1 MTPPTIDQGFDET
14 TYLRLN
20 PDVLVAVRAGK
31 FSSGREHYEHY
42 GRAEGRLALA
52 PAALPRDCVMIT
64 ARPGQIYE
72 TPAPVLGVM
81 DQIKLSG
88 SGGLFIAGWVN
99 DSLDPLE
106 TIELYVAGWAI
117 AFSACHLAR
126 IVRPDTDV
134 VTKLETPHELGFYG
148 FVYAAQRLPA
158 GQCTVALRMKSGA
171 ELALISMIEPVDDAV
186 LRESVLYYMGAM
198 TYKGPQDF
206 ALAAMVSP
214 FMGAQL
220 VEFSR
225 MLTRR
230 AVVAPYVR
238 RFHRAGQKVQVSVVI
253 CLEDDSAPLA
263 VQLAAYAGQSEI
275 QAYEFI
281 CVCAVPEI
289 AEQVLAT
296 VQMAHLVHG
305 LDITLVLLSAQAS
318 RAAAK
323 NVGAGQAR
331 SARLLFVE
339 AGVLPR
345 GTMFAQNHLA
355 LCEAGQDLFGATLY
369 PCSGNMPQT
378 GLHFESETVPGLI
391 LGRKDDVSL
400 LRLTNPQSV
409 PSNRLVGA
417 VGEAFL
423 SVSTTVFAAQDG
435 FLEDYAFGMFEG
447 VDFCLRAYMAHRRTW
462 VADLALDHMP
472 LVKST
477 GKEVQRASKSMSRWL
492 LTQNWLERARGGM
505 RP

>member
-1 MTPPTIDQGFDET
+1 MKSSAIDQGFDET

-42 GRAEGRLALA
+42 GREEGRLALA
-52 PAALPRDCVMIT
+52 PSALPRDRVMIT
-64 ARPGQIYE
+64 ARQGQVFE
-72 TPAPVLGVM
+72 APAPIQGVM
-81 DQIKLSG
+81 DYIKLST
-88 SGGLFIAGWVN
+88 SGGLFIAGWVK
-99 DSLDPLE
+99 DTLDPLE

-126 IVRPDTDV
+126 IMRPDTDA
-134 VTKLETPHELGFYG
+134 VTKLETPHVLGFYG
-148 FVYAAQRLPA
+148 FMYAAQRLPA
-158 GQCTVALRMKSGA
+158 GQCTVVLRMKSGA
-171 ELALISMIEPVDDAV
+171 ELPLISVVESSDDAA
-186 LRESVLYYMGAM
+186 LRETVLHYMGAM
-198 TYKGPQDF
+198 TYKGPEDF

-220 VEFSR
+220 VDFSR

-230 AVVAPYVR
+230 AVAAPYVK
-238 RFHRAGQKVQVSVVI
+238 RFHREGGQVQVSVVI
-253 CLEDDSAPLA
+253 CLEDKAAPLA

-281 CVCAVPEI
+281 CVCAVPEL

-305 LDITLVLLSAQAS
+305 LDITLVLLSARAS

-331 SARLLFVE
+331 ARRLLFIE
-339 AGVLPR
+339 PGVLPR
-345 GTMFAQNHLA
+345 GTSFAQNHLA
-355 LCEAGQDLFGATLY
+355 VCEAGQDLFGAALY

-378 GLHFESETVPGLI
+378 CLHLISETVPGLS
-391 LGRKDDVSL
+391 LGQKDDVSL
-400 LRLTNPQSV
+400 IRVTSEKLPA
-409 PSNRLVGA
+409 NRHAFA

-423 SVSTTVFAAQDG
+423 SMRADFFATQNG

-447 VDFCLRAYMAHRRTW
+447 VDFCLRAHQANSSAW
-462 VADLALDHMP
+462 VSDLALDHMSV
-472 LVKST
+472 VKST
-477 GKEVQRASKSMSRWL
+477 AKEVQRAEKCMSRWL
-492 LTQNWLERARGGM
+492 FAQHWLEFTRAGM
-505 RP
+505 RL